1 MYKELT
7 GEVFTIL
14 RERGFTIIK
23 AIIIP
28 FLILIGIGVAI
39 GFFQGVN
46 LQTNTNGIMFPLMLS
61 IYFIMCVP
69 IGVIMAMMMYRGSSG
84 NDNNFRELC
93 SFTSTIKSGNIWRFI
108 TNAVLLILIIAVF
121 WVALTFVASI
131 FLGLFGGS
139 TKYITIIV
147 FTCLFAVFFVYC
159 RLLIVL
165 PASAIGDKISF
176 KEALRLTK
184 DYKFLSI
191 YMVVILPMLFGI
203 LFNLL
208 MYAIGISLMGISTE
222 LLIVIALIAIFVN
235 VVMGVVTSLFV
246 NICISRLYK
255 FVIKK
260 DNEKKESNSQYI
272 NDALNN

>member
-1 MYKELT
+1 MYKKLT

-14 RERGFTIIK
+14 RSRGFTIIK
-23 AIIIP
+23 AIMIP
-28 FLILIGIGVAI
+28 FLILTGIGFAI

-46 LQTNTNGIMFPLMLS
+46 LQTSTNGIMFPLMLS
-61 IYFIMCVP
+61 IYFIICIP

-108 TNAVLLILIIAVF
+108 TNTVLLILIIAVL
-121 WVALTFVASI
+121 WVALTFIASI
-131 FLGLFGGS
+131 LLGLFGGS
-139 TKYITIIV
+139 SKYITIIM
-147 FTCLFAVFFVYC
+147 FACLFAIFFVYC

-184 DYKFLSI
+184 DYNFLSI
-191 YMVVILPMLFGI
+191 YMLAILPILFGI

-208 MYAIGISLMGISTE
+208 MYAIGIILMGISTE
-222 LLIVIALIAIFVN
+222 LLIVTALIAIFVN
-235 VVMGVVTSLFV
+235 VIMGVITSLFV

-255 FVIKK
+255 FVIQK

-272 NDALNN
+272 NDELNN

>member
-1 MYKELT
+1 MSENQNSKQSP
-7 GEVFTIL
+7 
-14 RERGFTIIK
+14 K
-23 AIIIP
+23 WS
-28 FLILIGIGVAI
+28 
-39 GFFQGVN
+39 N
-46 LQTNTNGIMFPLMLS
+46 NTKL
-61 IYFIMCVP
+61 V
-69 IGVIMAMMMYRGSSG
+69 
-84 NDNNFRELC
+84 
-93 SFTSTIKSGNIWRFI
+93 
-108 TNAVLLILIIAVF
+108 
-121 WVALTFVASI
+121 VALTFVASI

-208 MYAIGISLMGISTE
+208 GFLWIDPLAGAVVALFILKTGVEIIRDSTDELMKTSPESSVYREIEINVAKVNGVNGIEDVYVQYFGIYMMINIT
-222 LLIVIALIAIFVN
+222 IFVN
-235 VVMGVVTSLFV
+235 GE
-246 NICISRLYK
+246 ISVREGDLVADKVEEILYK
-255 FVIKK
+255 NIEYVKK
-260 DNEKKESNSQYI
+260 VNVHFHPKN
-272 NDALNN
+272 